1 MKIDLS
7 GRVALVTGGSK
18 GLGLATALALA
29 EAGASVA
36 IVARDPQQLEAAR
49 EQIAARIRAQAG
61 SQRVLAVAG
70 DVTSAEQVRAAHQ
83 AVVDGLG
90 AVDVL
95 VNNAGHHAFGP
106 FGELSDEVWDAD
118 LQLKLMASVRLTRL
132 VWPGMVARRWGRV
145 INVLNTFSKAPI
157 GGSAP
162 TSVTRAAQ
170 LALTKVLAHEGGP
183 HNVLV
188 NALLVGLIKSDQ
200 IVRVHRDSGSPLS
213 LEAFMQQ
220 AATNAKV
227 PLGRMGEASEF
238 ANIACFLA
246 SDAGSYITGTAINVD
261 GGMAPVV

>member
-1 MKIDLS
+1 MQISLE
-7 GRVALVTGGSK
+7 GRTALITGGSK
-18 GLGLATALALA
+18 GLGLATALELA
-29 EAGASVA
+29 ASGASVA
-36 IVARDPQQLEAAR
+36 IVARDRKALDEACDSISTHAPQA
-49 EQIAARIRAQAG
+49 
-61 SQRVLAVAG
+61 RVLAVQG
-70 DVTSAEQVRAAHQ
+70 DVSSAEQVRAAHA
-83 AVVDGLG
+83 AVEKGLG
-90 AVDVL
+90 PVDVL
-95 VNNAGHHAFGP
+95 INNAGHHAFGP
-106 FGELSDEVWDAD
+106 FADISDEVWDAD

-188 NALLVGLIKSDQ
+188 NALLVGLIKSEQ
-200 IVRVHRDSGSPLS
+200 IVGVHRASGSTLP
-213 LEAFMQQ
+213 LEAFTLET
-220 AATNAKV
+220 ARNAKV
-227 PLGRMGEASEF
+227 PLGRMGEAAEF
-238 ANIACFLA
+238 ARIACFLA

>member
-1 MKIDLS
+1 MKIDLG

-18 GLGLATALALA
+18 GLGLATATEMAVS
-29 EAGASVA
+29 GAAVA
-36 IVARDPQQLEAAR
+36 IVARDAAQLE
-49 EQIAARIRAQAG
+49 RAQAQIEAQAPG
-61 SQRVLAVAG
+61 ARVLAVVG
-70 DVTSAEQVRAAHQ
+70 DVTAAAQVRAAHQ
-83 AVVDGLG
+83 AVEQALG
-90 AVDVL
+90 PVDVL

-106 FGELSDEVWDAD
+106 FAELSDDTWDAD
-118 LQLKLMASVRLTRL
+118 LQLKLMATVRMTRL

-200 IVRVHRDSGSPLS
+200 IVRLHRDTGSTLP

-220 AATNAKV
+220 TATNAKV
-227 PLGRMGEASEF
+227 PLGRMGEAREF
-238 ANIACFLA
+238 ANLACFLA